1 MGHLTCL
8 ARTPHEAIRD
18 AVEAR
23 AMLAPRQGIAPD

>member
-1 MGHLTCL
+1 MGHLTAL

-23 AMLAPRQGIAPD
+23 VQLAPHAGLAPD